1 MHSASAPQ
9 RKAPAFFAETLR
21 DGLLLTSLPGAGGEG
36 GCTDLLCFLKY
47 YITPDAGCQCFFDV
61 FARNFFAQGVH
72 IRHARGHTKRS
83 TNGTERR
90 CAPWRTAKTR
100 TRTAIRIRT
109 SSRRR
114 TSRISR
120 TNRTSRIRTRSNT
133 YLKGW
138 PQHPLRPT
146 FIT

>member
-61 FARNFFAQGVH
+61 FARNFLPKACIFGTLAATLSAV
-72 IRHARGHTKRS
+72 RTVRRGGALH
-83 TNGTERR
+83 GE
-90 CAPWRTAKTR
+90 
-100 TRTAIRIRT
+100 
-109 SSRRR
+109 
-114 TSRISR
+114 
-120 TNRTSRIRTRSNT
+120 
-133 YLKGW
+133 L
-138 PQHPLRPT
+138 
-146 FIT
+146 